1 MKIACRFADSNR
13 EVVMIIGAAQ
23 SQFITPS
30 QIDNQSRS
38 NFAQQ
43 QPGIK
48 LAEDRVT
55 LGGSGDA
62 ASQTYDR
69 AGIIRKPQ
77 ERSLTQIAWD
87 NLLAQRVGLSKE
99 KLDEIEQKKKDI
111 ADNPNL
117 SAKDKQSMLEDLE
130 KQKEDL
136 VKEASERRKERGD
149 EGKNAEQTT

>member
-1 MKIACRFADSNR
+1 M
-13 EVVMIIGAAQ
+13 
-23 SQFITPS
+23 
-30 QIDNQSRS
+30 
-38 NFAQQ
+38 
-43 QPGIK
+43 
-48 LAEDRVT
+48 
-55 LGGSGDA
+55 
-62 ASQTYDR
+62 
-69 AGIIRKPQ
+69 
-77 ERSLTQIAWD
+77 TQIAWD

-149 EGKNAEQTT
+149 EGKNSEQTT